1 MSSVTVAR
9 AAKRMGPRR
18 AAAAPL
24 IALPALSLLAS
35 AAMLASAF
43 GVAPIPGG
51 VWAAAL
57 VVTAAVVAA
66 TGRGRGTAHL
76 ALEPFAMALMFVL
89 AAVHGHAVPASVTD
103 ASAAS
108 TAPAASTAHAA
119 HLGGPW
125 LVVALAVAVAV
136 LSAACLACALRVA
149 VTHRPR
155 AAVLPVASAAA
166 MCAMAVWML
175 AA

>member
-9 AAKRMGPRR
+9 AAKRVGPRR

-103 ASAAS
+103 ASAA
-108 TAPAASTAHAA
+108 PAASTAHAA
-119 HLGGPW
+119 HPGGSV

>member
-9 AAKRMGPRR
+9 AAKRVGPRR

-108 TAPAASTAHAA
+108 AASTAHAA
-119 HLGGPW
+119 HLGGSW

-155 AAVLPVASAAA
+155 AAVLPVASAVA
-166 MCAMAVWML
+166 MCAMAAWML